1 MGAHAAPARHRRAL
15 TRGRGSSEDRRTM
28 SWALPAS
35 LAFVYGL
42 YAGFLERGDGPT
54 HWGDFWFGLVSAVV
68 FGLLAYALGRYQR
81 ALPRELRA
89 LAYGVFA
96 GGSIGFL
103 HSTAG
108 GYSVLSSSVLGLIVG
123 GSMFVA
129 AFYVFYTHE

>member
-15 TRGRGSSEDRRTM
+15 PRGTADDRHTM
-28 SWALPAS
+28 SWALPAG

-54 HWGDFWFGLVSAVV
+54 HWGDFWFGLVSGVV
-68 FGLLAYALGRYQR
+68 FGVLAYTLGRYQR

-89 LAYGVFA
+89 LAYGVLG

-123 GSMFVA
+123 AAIGGA
-129 AFYVFYTHE
+129 AFYAFYVHE